1 MKSDNN
7 DRIEKFL
14 RNQMTPKEK
23 EIFMNDLRNDKEL
36 REEAQ
41 MTALMIKEM
50 KEEQA
55 KQDAEIINEVLSSKK
70 RAKIVTLVRRTLSIA
85 AIFLLIFGAITL
97 WNRQSDTDALFE
109 RYYESP
115 EVSSPRGGDEDAV
128 KQELTNL
135 FIQVGTEKDV
145 TPIINRLQTIYDN
158 IQARNEEY
166 AEYRYSQ
173 SKITW
178 YLALAYIKKQN
189 LEKAKELLKLLVD
202 NGDEDEDAT
211 KLIKEIEGL

>member
-14 RNQMTPKEK
+14 RNQMSPKEK

-85 AIFLLIFGAITL
+85 AIFLLIFGAMTL

-109 RYYESP
+109 QYYESP
-115 EVSSPRGGDEDAV
+115 EVFSPRGGDEDAV

-135 FIQVGTEKDV
+135 FIQVGTKKDV

-178 YLALAYIKKQN
+178 YLALAYIKNQN
-189 LEKAKELLKLLVD
+189 LEKAKELLKPLAD
-202 NGDEDEDAT
+202 NGDEDAA